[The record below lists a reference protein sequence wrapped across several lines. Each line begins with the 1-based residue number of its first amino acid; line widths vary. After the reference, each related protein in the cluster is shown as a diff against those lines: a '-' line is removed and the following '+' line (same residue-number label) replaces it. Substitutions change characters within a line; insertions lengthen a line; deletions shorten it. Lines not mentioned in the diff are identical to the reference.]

1 MQKALALSYG
11 IFVVITA
18 PVDCKW
24 STFGEWSS
32 CSANCG
38 DGIQTRNRS
47 ILIRAELCGKDCIG
61 NNTETQACNA
71 KDCPGIM
78 KNMYIRILILMI
90 RHNVF
95 IDSDLTHTIS
105 P

>member
-1 MQKALALSYG
+1 MQKLRLALALFYG
-11 IFVVITA
+11 IFFVITA

-78 KNMYIRILILMI
+78 KNMYITIPILMI
-90 RHNVF
+90 
-95 IDSDLTHTIS
+95 
-105 P
+105 

>member
-1 MQKALALSYG
+1 MNGLLCKSNLYG
-11 IFVVITA
+11 YNKSILFVVITA

-24 STFGEWSS
+24 STFGGWSS
-32 CSANCG
+32 CSASCG

-47 ILIRAELCGKDCIG
+47 ILIRAENCGKDCIE

-78 KNMYIRILILMI
+78 KNMYITILILIMFSLI
-90 RHNVF
+90 L
-95 IDSDLTHTIS
+95 I
-105 P
+105 